1 MQLAAPRPVV
11 PLEKLELES
20 DNPRQREYNEA
31 IPQRLKAPDETAKDR
46 VEDAIQF
53 AKWMRPNQPHADVF
67 VSPEP
72 VIHLAGEENG
82 QILEITLSHGHFDF
96 YVNKNPHITLEGM
109 SDRLAVFHGL
119 YTIWETLIAHLPEG
133 FVVYGPD
140 VNPGSE
146 DFFSREKIL
155 VWLGFGATEANGDR
169 FGIIRE
175 HKVTPLT
182 GAEFAELAG
191 EDGVA
196 SLYNQRF
203 MVEEIIWNNQE

>member
-31 IPQRLKAPDETAKDR
+31 ILQRLEAPDDTARDR

-53 AKWMRPNQPHADVF
+53 AKWMRPNQPNADVF

-72 VIHLAGEENG
+72 VIRLSGEQNG
-82 QILEITLSHGHFDF
+82 QKLEISISHGNFDF
-96 YVNKNPHITLEGM
+96 YVNDSPHVTLE
-109 SDRLAVFHGL
+109 SVPDRVAVAFKLHS
-119 YTIWETLIAHLPEG
+119 IWKTLIAHLPEG
-133 FVVYGPD
+133 FVIYGPD
-140 VNPGSE
+140 ANPGSQ
-146 DFFSREKIL
+146 DSISRDNIL

-169 FGIIRE
+169 FGIIRD

-182 GAEFAELAG
+182 GVEFAEMAG
-191 EDGVA
+191 EEGTA
-196 SLYNQRF
+196 ILYNQRF
-203 MVEEIIWNNQE
+203 MVEEIVWNNPE

>member
-31 IPQRLKAPDETAKDR
+31 IPPRLEVPDETARER

-53 AKWMRPNQPHADVF
+53 AKWMLPNQPNAEVL

-72 VIHLAGEENG
+72 VIHLSGEQNG
-82 QILEITLSHGHFDF
+82 QTLEISLSHGHFDF
-96 YVNKNPHITLEGM
+96 YVNQSPHVTLESM
-109 SDRLAVFHGL
+109 PDRVAVFRKL

-133 FVVYGPD
+133 FIIYGPD
-140 VNPGSE
+140 VNPGSQ
-146 DFFSREKIL
+146 DSSTRENIL

-169 FGIIRE
+169 FAIIRE
-175 HKVTPLT
+175 GKVTPLT
-182 GAEFAELAG
+182 GAEFAELVG

-196 SLYNQRF
+196 ILFNQRF
-203 MVEEIIWNNQE
+203 MVEKIIWNNPE